1 MKARLFTSLSNG
13 LSGVK
18 SRAFSLRRAGF
29 RTKCNLHFPERLLHP
44 EQMLTP
50 SEEETF
56 FIPTF
61 SEKASVHKLVHF
73 NRAATGNY
81 QKELKKKKLYN
92 YLFVITRYTLKRESR
107 SIESKTTNPEP
118 NANSGRFFHTDRREA
133 RNKRFWKGQK
143 SKKSK

>member
-29 RTKCNLHFPERLLHP
+29 RTKCNLHFPRKV
-44 EQMLTP
+44 TP
-50 SEEETF
+50 SGANASEEETF